1 MDLKTTTF
9 VGRNIALLHAAAEM
23 VPPAGR
29 LRILEVGPGLAVRR
43 LGRLSAPGRPFR
55 RTFKGIETLA
65 RRLPLPDRW
74 YENYESGEII
84 EAFGRD
90 RVDLTILDINPRSLA
105 VIKEQLAPFPVTTLV
120 ANLAVID
127 PDAANLAG
135 RFDIVIAL
143 ATLGRIQPVPRPRA
157 AAALIACAK
166 RGGLIVENEF
176 VLGTFG
182 PVERTKHPHIYRRP

>member
-9 VGRNIALLHAAAEM
+9 VGRNIGLLHAVAAM

-55 RTFKGIETLA
+55 GMFKGIETLA
-65 RRLPLPDRW
+65 RRLPMPDRW
-74 YENYESGEII
+74 YENYESEEII
-84 EAFGRD
+84 AAFGRD

-105 VIKEQLAPFPVTTLV
+105 VIKDQLAPFPVTTIV
-120 ANLAVID
+120 VDLAAMD
-127 PDAANLAG
+127 PTAIGLAG
-135 RFDIVIAL
+135 RFDVVIAL
-143 ATLGRIQPVPRPRA
+143 AMLGRIQPVPRPRA
-157 AAALIACAK
+157 AAALIACATP
-166 RGGLIVENEF
+166 GGLIVENEF

-182 PVERTKHPHIYRRP
+182 PVERTKHPHIYRRQ